1 MVELLCYSVQES
13 FFSWSYL
20 SSVCACWLTHF
31 PLEIKK
37 IAWNA
42 ENYNIVTSM
51 LNRIQWGGWY
61 FYRRFLNFA
70 LCFIILHWGE
80 NMVIVMGQLD
90 HSSFPKALILSAP
103 CRTNQLLKVKLW
115 CFTVCLFIHLFIYFG
130 STNAQKLCMMLW
142 TGSSIKPVFSPTLC
156 IRDHCR
162 WLRQVPWL
170 LAIWYSHGL
179 WVLEP

>member
-1 MVELLCYSVQES
+1 MVEPLCYSVQES

-20 SSVCACWLTHF
+20 SSVCAHWLTHF

-51 LNRIQWGGWY
+51 LNRIQWGVWY
-61 FYRRFLNFA
+61 FYRGFLNFA

-90 HSSFPKALILSAP
+90 HSSFPKALIWSAP
-103 CRTNQLLKVKLW
+103 CRTNQLLKSETLMLY
-115 CFTVCLFIHLFIYFG
+115 CLLVYSFIYLFWIHQC
-130 STNAQKLCMMLW
+130 TKALHDALNREFHKAC
-142 TGSSIKPVFSPTLC
+142 IFSHVVC
-156 IRDHCR
+156 
-162 WLRQVPWL
+162 
-170 LAIWYSHGL
+170 
-179 WVLEP
+179 